1 MTTSGQLERLLED
14 GHPAFAEPWH
24 AEAYA
29 LVQVLIET
37 GRVEPTRWT
46 EAFGSALRKAA
57 ADGSPEDSGTYYAAL
72 ADALGQVLLDDG
84 RLRAGEA
91 EQRGEAWRAAYQQT
105 PHGKPVTLLGR

>member
-1 MTTSGQLERLLED
+1 MTTSDQFERLLED
-14 GHPAFAEPWH
+14 GRPAFAEAWH

-37 GRVEPTRWT
+37 GRVEPAQWA

-57 ADGSPEDSGTYYAAL
+57 ANGAPDDGPTYYAAL
-72 ADALGQVLLDDG
+72 ADAIEQVLLDDG

-91 EQRGEAWRAAYQQT
+91 EQRVEAWRAAYHKT